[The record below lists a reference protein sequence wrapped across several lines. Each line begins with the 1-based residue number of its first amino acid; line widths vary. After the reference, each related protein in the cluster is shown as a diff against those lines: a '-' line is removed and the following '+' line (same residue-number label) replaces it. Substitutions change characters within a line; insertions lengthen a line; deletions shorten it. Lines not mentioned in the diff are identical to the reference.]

1 MKKGIPSDGD
11 FVLVE
16 YTGKALGKGAVFDT
30 TDREEAKT
38 HGIFDEKAAYGPKL
52 IVIGRGQV
60 IRGLEDELRSMGEG
74 EERVVRLQPEKA
86 FGARD
91 RGLLRV
97 MPLME
102 FVKGGITPVLGMA
115 VLLDGRK
122 AVVKSVTSGRVMVD
136 FNHPMAGEEVEYR
149 VRLKEVI
156 RDGEGKVK
164 ALMKANGVSGSVKM
178 EAGTIKVAL
187 GGEDKERI
195 GNFLKGATELMPELN
210 VRVVGEQREKKGKN
224 L

>member
-30 TDREEAKT
+30 TDGEEAKKG
-38 HGIFDEKAAYGPKL
+38 GIFDEKAAYGPKL

-60 IRGLEDELRSMGEG
+60 IKGLEDELRGMEEG
-74 EERVVRLQPEKA
+74 EEKVVRLPSEKA
-86 FGARD
+86 FGIRE